1 MSYSVATYF
10 DQESW
15 AKSGLN
21 WLRNATS
28 ANLSGY
34 VVGKD
39 LNQQSIDKITEL
51 EFVHLPVINKFKKD
65 NNVFF
70 TLLQILQK
78 NQRCLWVQN
87 NILPRSEIKVDTDL
101 ICGSS
106 ELELSSLV
114 LPVVNLYDRAAI
126 IESLHESIQKKHGK
140 LLSSKYMLGT
150 YDFWN
155 GFVGCRAYLLEKE
168 YLQQHDNSDDLVL
181 NFFIAFTNSTSVE
194 IKGYDL

>member
-15 AKSGLN
+15 AKNGLN

-28 ANLSGY
+28 VNLSGY

-51 EFVHLPVINKFKKD
+51 DFVHLPVINKFKKD

-87 NILPRSEIKVDTDL
+87 DIVPKSELKGDTDL

-106 ELELSSLV
+106 QLELSSLV
-114 LPVVNLYDRAAI
+114 LPVVNLYDRAAM
-126 IESLHESIQKKHGK
+126 IESLRESIQKKHGK

-181 NFFIAFTNSTSVE
+181 NFFIVFTNSTSIE
-194 IKGYDL
+194 IKDYS